1 MLDFSFTPEQE
12 ALRGMVREFA
22 KKELAPQYSHWDKN
36 EEFPKEQLLKMGKL
50 GIVGVDL
57 PEKYGG
63 KGADCVTA
71 GIVLEEVARGDF
83 SCGYPVTLAELVGG
97 IITVNGTEEQKQH
110 WLPPLIRGETTMT
123 LAITEPHAGS
133 DAGAIATT
141 AVREGDYYIINGRK
155 AAIDICLS
163 DAVVIWAKTN
173 PEAGTRGISAFIV
186 PGDTLGLVRT
196 PLRTMGC
203 KGARLGN
210 IEINNVRVP
219 ASNLLGEENRGF
231 HMVMRAFDYS
241 RALMGLWCLGA
252 AQAALDD
259 AIFYAKFRTA
269 FGKPIGK
276 FEGISF
282 PLAENSTLVEAARM
296 LCYKAL
302 WLRDHNLPHTKEAAM
317 CKWWAPKLAA
327 DVIHHCM
334 LVHGWY
340 GYTDHVPQEQRLRD
354 VIGLET
360 GDGTGEVMKMI
371 IVREILGREYL
382 PY

>member
-12 ALRGMVREFA
+12 ALREMVREFA
-22 KKELAPQYSHWDKN
+22 KKELAPKYSHWDKN

-50 GIVGVDL
+50 GIVGINL
-57 PEKYGG
+57 PEKYGA
-63 KGADCVTA
+63 KGADCVSA

-83 SCGYPVTLAELVGG
+83 SCGYPITLSELVGG
-97 IITVNGTEEQKQH
+97 IIAANGTEEQKQH
-110 WLPPLIRGETTMT
+110 WLPPLIRGEITMT
-123 LAITEPHAGS
+123 LALTEPHAGS

-141 AVREGDYYIINGRK
+141 AVREGDYYILNGRK

-163 DAVVIWAKTN
+163 DAVVIWAKTD
-173 PEAGTRGISAFIV
+173 PEARTRGMSAFIV
-186 PGDTLGLVRT
+186 PGDTPGLHRT
-196 PLRTMGC
+196 PLRTMGS

-210 IEINNVRVP
+210 IEISNVRIP

-231 HMVMRAFDYS
+231 YMVMRAFDYS

-259 AIFYAKFRTA
+259 AILYARFRTA

-282 PLAENSTLVEAARM
+282 PLAENATLVEAARL
-296 LCYKAL
+296 LCYKTL
-302 WLRDHNLPHTKEAAM
+302 WLRDHDLPHTKEAAM

-340 GYTDHVPQEQRLRD
+340 GYTDNVPQEQRLRD
-354 VIGLET
+354 VISLET
-360 GDGTGEVMKMI
+360 GDGSGEIMKMI
-371 IVREILGREYL
+371 IVREMMGREYL